1 MKNAI
6 AKLMIA
12 TMVIDGHIDEKESR
26 IIKGNIQILGITDN
40 EYDELLSEAKEI
52 NGLNDFL
59 AWTHPSLDAL
69 NEQDDSELSGLAVRS
84 MMLVAYADGKIKDV
98 ESDFINSTASNLGI
112 ANPTYGV
119 EEWIPRALAREISKQ
134 IRKMIINTDNE

>member
-40 EYDELLSEAKEI
+40 EDDELLSEAKEI
-52 NGLNDFL
+52 NELDDFL
-59 AWTHPSLDAL
+59 AWIQPALDTLKELQYPDISSLAI
-69 NEQDDSELSGLAVRS
+69 ST
-84 MMLVAYADGKIKDV
+84 MMLVAYADGKIRDV
-98 ESDFINSTASNLGI
+98 EIKFIQSTASILGV
-112 ANPTYGV
+112 ASPTWGN
-119 EEWIPRALAREISKQ
+119 EEWIPGALERTVRSKFDN
-134 IRKMIINTDNE
+134 ITNTDNE

>member
-40 EYDELLSEAKEI
+40 EYDELLSETKEI
-52 NGLNDFL
+52 NELDDFL
-59 AWTHPSLDAL
+59 AWTQPSLDAL
-69 NEQDDSELSGLAVRS
+69 NEQDDPELSGLAVRS

-98 ESDFINSTASNLGI
+98 ESDFIKSTASILGV
-112 ANPTYGV
+112 ASPTWGI
-119 EEWIPRALAREISKQ
+119 EEWIPGALERKVRSKFDD
-134 IRKMIINTDNE
+134 ITNTDNE

>member
-40 EYDELLSEAKEI
+40 EYDELLSETKEI
-52 NGLNDFL
+52 NELDDFL
-59 AWTHPSLDAL
+59 AWIQPALDTLKEL
-69 NEQDDSELSGLAVRS
+69 NNPDISGLAVS
-84 MMLVAYADGKIKDV
+84 TMMLVAYADGKIRDV
-98 ESDFINSTASNLGI
+98 EVKFIQSTASILGI
-112 ANPTYGV
+112 ASPTWGS
-119 EEWIPRALAREISKQ
+119 EEWIPGALERTVRSKFDN
-134 IRKMIINTDNE
+134 ITNTDNE

>member
-40 EYDELLSEAKEI
+40 EYDELLSETKEI
-52 NGLNDFL
+52 NDLDDFL
-59 AWTHPSLDAL
+59 VWIQPALDTL
-69 NEQDDSELSGLAVRS
+69 KELHNPDISSLAVS
-84 MMLVAYADGKIKDV
+84 TMMLVAYSDGKIRDV
-98 ESDFINSTASNLGI
+98 EVKFIQSTASILGLTS
-112 ANPTYGV
+112 PTWGI
-119 EEWIPRALAREISKQ
+119 EEWIPGALEKKVRSKFDD
-134 IRKMIINTDNE
+134 ITNTDNE

>member
-40 EYDELLSEAKEI
+40 EYDELLSETKEI
-52 NGLNDFL
+52 NELDDFL
-59 AWTHPSLDAL
+59 AWIQPALDTL
-69 NEQDDSELSGLAVRS
+69 KELHKPGISGLAVS
-84 MMLVAYADGKIKDV
+84 TMMLVAYADGKIKDV
-98 ESDFINSTASNLGI
+98 EVKFIQSTASILGI
-112 ANPTYGV
+112 PSPTWGI
-119 EEWIPRALAREISKQ
+119 EEWIPGALERTVRSKFDD
-134 IRKMIINTDNE
+134 ITNTDNE